1 MEQLL
6 NMPKERKEALLNAAL
21 KEFTQRGFD
30 QASTNEIAKK
40 SGISKSLMFHYVK
53 NKQELFMLVY
63 DYFHQLIHQEYY
75 LKLDL
80 EQKDVFVRLRQSYL
94 LQIQILQTYPDV
106 LLIENLKG
114 NTKSEVINSFLASK
128 EDQASFNC
136 QVDLFKHIDTSKFRE
151 NVNIEKAKKII
162 LWSNQG
168 LINELLADEEILD
181 LTKTTQLLD
190 EYLAELRKLFY
201 VDEE

>member
-114 NTKSEVINSFLASK
+114 DTKSEVINSFLASK
-128 EDQASFNC
+128 EDQVSFNC
-136 QVDLFKHIDTSKFRE
+136 QVDLFKQIDASKFRK
-151 NVNIEKAKKII
+151 NVDIGKAKKII

-168 LINELLADEEILD
+168 LISELLADGEILD

>member
-30 QASTNEIAKK
+30 QASTNEIAKN

-114 NTKSEVINSFLASK
+114 DTKSEVINSFLASK
-128 EDQASFNC
+128 EDQVSFNC
-136 QVDLFKHIDTSKFRE
+136 QVDLFKQIDASKFRK
-151 NVNIEKAKKII
+151 NVDIGKAKKII

-168 LINELLADEEILD
+168 LINELLADGEILD

-201 VDEE
+201 IDEE